1 MPPRLFTVA
10 EANDLL
16 PTLEPLV
23 RRLMENRLQLRR
35 HQAVVEEFRRRAA
48 GNGGAFLGGRFTQA
62 KQEVQ
67 RLAAELSEGI
77 REVESLGCQ
86 VKDLDI
92 GLVDFPARR
101 GREQVLLCWRLGESR
116 ISYWHGLEEGF
127 AGRKP
132 LEDIPEN
139 LD

>member
-1 MPPRLFTVA
+1 MPPRLFTVD

-16 PTLEPLV
+16 PSLEPLV
-23 RRLMENRLQLRR
+23 RRLMEKRLQLRR
-35 HQAVVEEFRRRAA
+35 NQAVVGEFRTRAA
-48 GNGGAFLGGRFTQA
+48 GNGGALLGGRFTEA

-77 REVESLGCQ
+77 REIESWGCQ

-116 ISYWHGLEEGF
+116 IAFWHGLEEGF

-132 LEDIPEN
+132 LEDLLE
-139 LD
+139 DQD